1 MHQDLPSQEANEAV
15 QREQIALAL
24 SRIEQSAAFR
34 SSARHRALLRHL
46 VQRAL
51 DGDLAALKESVIA
64 VEVFGRA
71 ADRFD
76 PRSDTIVRVEA
87 RRLRSRLADYYRA
100 DGQASSV
107 RISLPVGSY
116 VPRIVHRAPPPPAAA
131 RATRRARDLC
141 ERGEHFLRQPL
152 AAPTLRAALQRFD
165 EAAALS
171 PDFAPAHV
179 GRGRAWLNLATGWY
193 EPPAEAA
200 QTAGAALDR
209 ALALQP
215 GQPVALALRAA
226 IHSQFQRDWPAARQR
241 FTQATQIAPGEAF
254 VHSAFGCHLRMQ
266 GEFAEAE
273 AELAL
278 ARQLDPLYLNT
289 RSHMINLRIAQRR
302 FDDAE
307 AELEALCD
315 VSGHSISALGLRGT
329 LALYRGQPALA
340 VAHYEAACQALP
352 EVPACG
358 LALASALAAD
368 GQTERADAL
377 CAGLAPSVEAG
388 LISPYL
394 LAIFE
399 RWRGRPDAAFGWLER
414 CLALR
419 DPLAVQIPD
428 EPSFDGLHADAR
440 WATLARRARR
450 P

>member
-1 MHQDLPSQEANEAV
+1 MQEDPSS
-15 QREQIALAL
+15 EQVALELA
-24 SRIEQSAAFR
+24 RIEHSAAFR
-34 SSARHRALLRHL
+34 PSARHRALLRHL

-87 RRLRSRLADYYRA
+87 RRLRSRLADYYRS
-100 DGQASSV
+100 DGQASTL

-116 VPRIVHRAPPPPAAA
+116 VPRIVPRAPPPPAAA

-152 AAPTLRAALQRFD
+152 SVPTLRAALQRFD
-165 EAAALS
+165 EAVALS

-193 EPPAEAA
+193 EPPAPAA
-200 QTAGAALDR
+200 QAAGAALDR
-209 ALALQP
+209 ALELQP
-215 GQPVALALRAA
+215 GQSVALALRAA
-226 IHSQFQRDWPAARQR
+226 IHSQFERDWPTARSLFLRAA
-241 FTQATQIAPGEAF
+241 QIAPDEAF
-254 VHSAFGCHLRMQ
+254 VHSAFGCHLRMH
-266 GEFAEAE
+266 GEYDPAE

-278 ARQLDPLYLNT
+278 ARRLDPQYLNT

-315 VSGHSISALGLRGT
+315 VSGPSISALGLRGS
-329 LALYRGQPALA
+329 LALYRGDAATA

-352 EVPACG
+352 EVPAVG
-358 LALASALAAD
+358 LALAAALAAN

-377 CAGLAPSVEAG
+377 CASLAPRIEAG
-388 LISPYL
+388 LVSPYL

-399 RWRGRPDAAFGWLER
+399 RWRGRPDAAFAQLER
-414 CLALR
+414 CLAGR

-440 WATLARRARR
+440 WAALARRARR

>member
-1 MHQDLPSQEANEAV
+1 MRNDLPPQAQAAE
-15 QREQIALAL
+15 REQVALAL
-24 SRIEQSAAFR
+24 SHIERSAAFR
-34 SSARHRALLRHL
+34 PSARHRALLRHL
-46 VQRAL
+46 VERAL

-87 RRLRSRLADYYRA
+87 RRLRSRLADYYRV
-100 DGQASSV
+100 DGQASAV

-116 VPRIVHRAPPPPAAA
+116 VPRIVHRAPPPAAA
-131 RATRRARDLC
+131 GATRRARDLC

-152 AAPTLRAALQRFD
+152 SIPTLRAALQRFD

-171 PDFAPAHV
+171 PDFAPAQV

-193 EPPAEAA
+193 EPPAQAA

-209 ALALQP
+209 ALELQP

-226 IHSQFQRDWPAARQR
+226 IHSQFARDWPRARQL
-241 FTQATQIAPGEAF
+241 FQQAAQLAPGEAF
-254 VHSAFGCHLRMQ
+254 VHSAFGCHLRMH

-278 ARQLDPLYLNT
+278 ARQLDPQYLNT
-289 RSHMINLRIAQRR
+289 RSHMINLRIAQQR

-307 AELEALCD
+307 AELEAFCD
-315 VSGHSISALGLRGT
+315 VSGPSIAALGLRGS
-329 LALYRGQPALA
+329 LALYRGDAPAA

-352 EVPACG
+352 EVPACS
-358 LALASALAAD
+358 LALAAALAAD
-368 GQTERADAL
+368 GQVERADAL
-377 CAGLAPSVEAG
+377 CAGLAPRVEAG
-388 LISPYL
+388 LVAPYL

-419 DPLAVQIPD
+419 DPLAVQVPD
-428 EPSFDGLHADAR
+428 EPSFNGLRADPR
-440 WATLARRARR
+440 WEDLARRARQ

>member
-1 MHQDLPSQEANEAV
+1 MQEDPSS
-15 QREQIALAL
+15 EQVALELA
-24 SRIEQSAAFR
+24 RIEHSAAFR
-34 SSARHRALLRHL
+34 PSARHRALLRHL

-87 RRLRSRLADYYRA
+87 RRLRTRLADYYRG
-100 DGQASSV
+100 DGRASAI

-116 VPRIVHRAPPPPAAA
+116 VPAIVQRAPPPAAA
-131 RATRRARDLC
+131 PASRRARDLC
-141 ERGEHFLRQPL
+141 ERGEHYLRQPL
-152 AAPTLRAALQRFD
+152 AVATLRAALQRFD

-193 EPPAEAA
+193 EPPAQAA
-200 QTAGAALDR
+200 QAAAAALDR
-209 ALALQP
+209 ALELQP
-215 GQPVALALRAA
+215 GQSVALALRAA
-226 IHSQFQRDWPAARQR
+226 IHSQFERDWPTARSLFLRAA
-241 FTQATQIAPGEAF
+241 QIAPDEAF
-254 VHSAFGCHLRMQ
+254 VHSAFGCHLRMH
-266 GEFAEAE
+266 GEYDPAE

-278 ARQLDPLYLNT
+278 ARRLDPQYLNT

-307 AELEALCD
+307 AELEAFCD
-315 VSGHSISALGLRGT
+315 VSGPSIAALGLRGSI
-329 LALYRGQPALA
+329 ALYRGDAPAA

-352 EVPACG
+352 EVPAVG
-358 LALASALAAD
+358 LALAAALAANQ
-368 GQTERADAL
+368 QTERADAL
-377 CAGLAPSVEAG
+377 HATLAPRIEAG

-399 RWRGRPDAAFGWLER
+399 RWRGRPDAAFAQLER
-414 CLALR
+414 CLTER

-440 WATLARRARR
+440 WPALARRARR